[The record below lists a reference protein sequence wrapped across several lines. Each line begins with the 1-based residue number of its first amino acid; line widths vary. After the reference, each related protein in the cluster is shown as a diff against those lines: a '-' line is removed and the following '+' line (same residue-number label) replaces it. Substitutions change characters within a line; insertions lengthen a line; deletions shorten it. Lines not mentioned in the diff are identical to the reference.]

1 MQGHNKVTFLR
12 ATIQKECNSQNSIC
26 QSEEINGL
34 KLFGNTLHLSSS
46 NAQLKFWSFLG
57 CHIKILRK
65 QILSFC
71 HIFMVKT
78 KIKCLTFDNSLRQ
91 TSSYLFL
98 NDCVGLGSLVLEIVL
113 LIKYD
118 SCLYGTWKTID
129 HEFKTSF

>member
-1 MQGHNKVTFLR
+1 MQGLNKVTFLR

-34 KLFGNTLHLSSS
+34 KVFGNTLHLSSS

-57 CHIKILRK
+57 CHVKILRK

-91 TSSYLFL
+91 TSSYPFFEWLCRTRQF
-98 NDCVGLGSLVLEIVL
+98 
-113 LIKYD
+113 
-118 SCLYGTWKTID
+118 GTWNCFID
-129 HEFKTSF
+129 KIWFLLEWNKKNNWSWVQN